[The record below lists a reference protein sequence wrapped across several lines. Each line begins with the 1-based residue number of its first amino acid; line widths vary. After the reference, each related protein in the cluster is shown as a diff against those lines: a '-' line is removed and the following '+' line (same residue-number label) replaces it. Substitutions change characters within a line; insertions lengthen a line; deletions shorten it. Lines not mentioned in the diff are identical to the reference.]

1 MFKDK
6 NTSKVDGYMDMDIWI
21 REIKYPRPYGIA
33 QNGRKLTTEQP
44 EKLQTKSIEK
54 QDKALEKRK
63 QTDIE
68 NYSNVENV
76 IEECKKKLAWCPRP
90 ALGGKAAGSILATL
104 E

>member
-6 NTSKVDGYMDMDIWI
+6 NTSKVDGYVDMDIWI
-21 REIKYPRPYGIA
+21 REIKYPRTYGIA

-44 EKLQTKSIEK
+44 EKIQTKSIEK

-63 QTDIE
+63 QTDAE

-76 IEECKKKLAWCPRP
+76 IKECKKKTCLVSAACPRRE
-90 ALGGKAAGSILATL
+90 GSRVDTCDT
-104 E
+104 